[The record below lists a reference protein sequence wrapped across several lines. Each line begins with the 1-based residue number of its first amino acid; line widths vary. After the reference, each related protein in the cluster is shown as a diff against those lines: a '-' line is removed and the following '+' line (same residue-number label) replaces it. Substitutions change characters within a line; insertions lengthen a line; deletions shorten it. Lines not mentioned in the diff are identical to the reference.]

1 MRAEVEQLAYRREGW
16 AFPGCEDAPETLRA
30 ERVGETVGAAGQY
43 GLPLALATLLCRPFS
58 GTLETWECETYRKR
72 TIVNL
77 CVCVC
82 LCCKFV
88 L

>member
-1 MRAEVEQLAYRREGW
+1 MG
-16 AFPGCEDAPETLRA
+16 TL
-30 ERVGETVGAAGQY
+30 GAAGPCA
-43 GLPLALATLLCRPFS
+43 LPGALAALVCGPRS
-58 GTLETWECETYRKR
+58 GPPLETWECEAYRKR